1 MTGTPLIRFAV
12 LTLAA
17 VAAAGAVAFVWSI
30 TPERPPAPGQARA
43 PAPSAPTPP
52 PAERQAAIAPDP
64 APAAA
69 PPAAA
74 PPVAEDDPPAF
85 DIARIEASGEAV
97 IAGRARPGATV
108 ELLRDGQVHDRAVAD
123 PAGEFVLVPPPL
135 PPGNYDLTLRA
146 TRPDGQ
152 PVTSRESVAVALA
165 PARKQP
171 PVVALTAPG
180 KPSVVL
186 SKPPAPDP
194 APAAAVAIEAVE
206 TEGGGK
212 LFVSGRTAAGATV
225 RLYLNDSY
233 LAEATASPAGRVA
246 FAIESGMVAGS
257 YRVRLDA
264 VDPASGAVRARAE
277 VPFTVP
283 AVVAAAPPARPPA
296 PAVAAP
302 PPSAPAAAAEPP
314 ASPRTA
320 SPPPAAAGGQ
330 TAAVPSAPARPSEP
344 APAAGPKPGSPPAAG
359 KASEPPAVAG
369 AEPPS
374 AARPPVSAAPSP
386 PPAAPPI
393 AAAPPPASP
402 PPAAPSAA
410 APPPAPPQASA
421 PPPAPVATA
430 APPAA
435 PPGATAPP
443 ASAEAPPSLVVIPKI
458 ATTTVMRGDNLW
470 RISRTTYGLGVRYS
484 VIYAANQDQIRNPH
498 LIYPGQVFV
507 LPAKAP

>member
-283 AVVAAAPPARPPA
+283 AVVAAAPPAGPPA

-314 ASPRTA
+314 AGPPPASPRTA

-330 TAAVPSAPARPSEP
+330 TAAAPSAPARPSEP

-359 KASEPPAVAG
+359 KASEPP
-369 AEPPS
+369 S
-374 AARPPVSAAPSP
+374 AARPSVSAAPSP

-393 AAAPPPASP
+393 AAPP